1 MKCTRK
7 YSREKERTQAPRN
20 MSRKVRRRGKER
32 ERKGRKGEKS
42 DHLPA
47 HCSNVNAGTSE
58 GECEAQ
64 EGGARGHKKDDTA
77 RDQESRRRSRRGSR
91 ISEVL

>member
-42 DHLPA
+42 DHLPDTA
-47 HCSNVNAGTSE
+47 VMSTQERVR
-58 GECEAQ
+58 ECEAQ
-64 EGGARGHKKDDTA
+64 EGGAIGHKKDDTA